1 MGFSL
6 IKTLKSVFKK
16 IFSLL
21 AVLAVGYQVQ
31 AQQAPALTTNTGALV
46 GSNQYSKTAG
56 ENGPVLLEDVH
67 LLEKISAFDR
77 ERTPERVVHA
87 RGTGAYGEFVS
98 YGDFSQY
105 TKASVFGAKDK
116 KTPLFTRFSTVIHG
130 KDSPETVR
138 DPRGFAV
145 KLYTDQG
152 NYDIVGND
160 LPVFFIRDA
169 MKFPDMVHALK
180 PSPVYNR
187 QDANRVFD
195 FFSNIPE
202 ATNMFTYL
210 YSDLGTPAGYRHMD
224 GFGVHAFKWVNAQ
237 GQVTYV
243 KYKWSTLQGVKSLSR
258 EEIGKM
264 QSQDFQYATTD
275 LYASIG
281 KGDFPAWELSVQM
294 LKPEDLNKF
303 DFNPL
308 DATKIW
314 PENLAPSTKIGKMT
328 LNRMPTNYFDE
339 TEQSAF
345 SPGTLVPG
353 IEPSEDKLLQG
364 RVFSYFDTQRY
375 RIGANFQQLPINA
388 PKVAVENHNQDGSM
402 SYHKSTSNVNY
413 QPSTT
418 HPTEGFVDSPAQE
431 YSRTPLVGTT
441 TQIKIHN
448 NNDFAQAGVLYRSL
462 SEKDKQHLIGNLVA
476 DLSNVQNKVIVY
488 KMVNF
493 FYQADA
499 DYGQRL
505 MKALKL
511 EMKDVMSVAKN

>member
-1 MGFSL
+1 MLKKPL
-6 IKTLKSVFKK
+6 IILS
-16 IFSLL
+16 
-21 AVLAVGYQVQ
+21 VLAVSYQSQ
-31 AQQAPALTTNTGALV
+31 AQQTPAMTTNTGAAI

-56 ENGPVLLEDVH
+56 ENGPTLLEDVH
-67 LLEKISAFDR
+67 LLEKIAAFDR
-77 ERTPERVVHA
+77 ERVPERVVHA
-87 RGTGAYGEFVS
+87 RGTGAYGEFES

-105 TKASVFGAKDK
+105 TKASVFGTKGK

-210 YSDLGTPAGYRHMD
+210 YTDLGTPAGYRHMD
-224 GFGVHAFKWVNAQ
+224 GFGVHAFKWVNAK
-237 GQVTYV
+237 GEVTYV
-243 KYKWSTLQGVKSLSR
+243 KYKWTTLQGVKSFSR
-258 EEIGKM
+258 EDIGKM
-264 QSQDFQYATTD
+264 QAQDFQYATTD

-281 KGDFPAWELSVQM
+281 KGDFPTWELSVQM
-294 LKPEDLNKF
+294 LKPEELNKF

-314 PENLAPSTKIGKMT
+314 PENLAPSTKIGKMV
-328 LNRMPTNYFDE
+328 LNRMPDNYFDE

-375 RIGANFQQLPINA
+375 RIGANFQQLPVNA
-388 PKVAVENHNQDGSM
+388 SKVPVLNHNQDGSM

-413 QPSTT
+413 QPSTS
-418 HPTEGFVDSPAQE
+418 HPAEGYVDTPAQE
-431 YSRTPLVGTT
+431 ASHTPLVGTT
-441 TQIKIHN
+441 TQVRIQKT
-448 NNDFAQAGVLYRSL
+448 NDFAQAGVLYRGL
-462 SEKDKQHLIGNLVA
+462 SEKDKQHLIGNLTA
-476 DLSNVQNKVIVY
+476 DLSAVQNKQVVY
-488 KMVNF
+488 KMVSF

-505 MKALKL
+505 IKALKL
-511 EMKDVMSVAKN
+511 EQKDVTSLVKN

>member
-1 MGFSL
+1 MFKRTFYILTACAVSYHSMG
-6 IKTLKSVFKK
+6 
-16 IFSLL
+16 
-21 AVLAVGYQVQ
+21 
-31 AQQAPALTTNTGALV
+31 QQAPAMTTNTGATI
-46 GSNQYSKTAG
+46 GSNQYSQTAG
-56 ENGPVLLEDVH
+56 ENGPTLLQDVH
-67 LLEKISAFDR
+67 LLEKLSAFDR

-87 RGTGAYGEFVS
+87 RGTGAYGEFES

-105 TKASVFGAKDK
+105 TKAALFGGKGK
-116 KTPLFTRFSTVIHG
+116 KTPVFTRFSTVIHG

-145 KLYTDQG
+145 KFYSEQG

-180 PSPVYNR
+180 PSPVYNK
-187 QDANRVFD
+187 QDPNRVFD
-195 FFSNIPE
+195 FFANVPE

-243 KYKWSTLQGVKSLSR
+243 KYKWTTMQGVKTFSR
-258 EEIGKM
+258 EEIGAM
-264 QSQDFQYATTD
+264 QAKDFSYATTD
-275 LYASIG
+275 LYGSIG
-281 KGDFPAWELSVQM
+281 KGDFPTWELSVQM
-294 LKPEDLNKF
+294 LKPEDLDKF

-328 LNRMPTNYFDE
+328 LNRMPANFFDE

-375 RIGANFQQLPINA
+375 RIGANFQQLPVNA
-388 PKVAVENHNQDGSM
+388 PKVAVNNHNQDGTM
-402 SYHKSTSNVNY
+402 SYHKSASNVNY
-413 QPSTT
+413 QPSLG
-418 HPTEGFVDSPAQE
+418 HPAEGFADTPAQQ
-431 YSRTPLVGTT
+431 YSTTPLTGTT
-441 TQIKIHN
+441 AQVKIRKT
-448 NNDFAQAGVLYRSL
+448 NDFAQAGALYRSM
-462 SEKDKQHLIGNLVA
+462 SEKDKQHLIGNLAA
-476 DLSNVQNKVIVY
+476 DFSAIQNQAVVR
-488 KMVNF
+488 KMVSY

-505 MKALKL
+505 MKALKI
-511 EMKDVMSVAKN
+511 EKRDVTSLINADQTTASVQK